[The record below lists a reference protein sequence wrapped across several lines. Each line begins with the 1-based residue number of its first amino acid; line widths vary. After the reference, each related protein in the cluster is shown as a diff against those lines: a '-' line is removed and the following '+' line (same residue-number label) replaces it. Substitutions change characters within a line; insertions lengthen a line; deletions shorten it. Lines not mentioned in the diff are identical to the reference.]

1 MMKRKP
7 KQRIGSALNRIGGKP
22 GIHLPIPWLA
32 AGMACLLMI
41 PSLGFGAKKKQ
52 AVPRT
57 VAGMVVDGSNNPISG
72 AVVEMT
78 DVQTGKKIAM
88 FTQQNGHY
96 SFSGLDANHD
106 YKLQATF
113 KGISSDV
120 RTASSFDTRNR
131 IVLNFQIPP
140 PKEE

>member
-1 MMKRKP
+1 MKKMP
-7 KQRIGSALNRIGGKP
+7 KLRIGSAVKETGGKP
-22 GIHLPIPWLA
+22 GIGRYLPWLA
-32 AGMACLLMI
+32 LGMACLLAFT
-41 PSLGFGAKKKQ
+41 PLAFGAKKKRV
-52 AVPRT
+52 VPRT
-57 VAGMVVDGSNNPISG
+57 VAGMVVDGSSDPISG

-78 DVQTGKKIAM
+78 DVQTGKKTAM
-88 FTQQNGHY
+88 FTGHDGHY
-96 SFSGLDANHD
+96 SFSGLDENHD

>member
-1 MMKRKP
+1 MP
-7 KQRIGSALNRIGGKP
+7 KLKIGSVLNRTGGKSVIGLRFSWLVV
-22 GIHLPIPWLA
+22 GIT
-32 AGMACLLMI
+32 CLLAFS
-41 PSLGFGAKKKQ
+41 SLAFGAKKKQ
-52 AVPRT
+52 VVPRT
-57 VAGMVVDGSNNPISG
+57 VAGMVVDGSSNPISG

-78 DVQTGKKIAM
+78 DVQTGKKTAM
-88 FTQQNGHY
+88 FTGQNGHY

-113 KGISSDV
+113 KGISSNV
-120 RTASSFDTRNR
+120 RTASSFDTRNQ